1 MDLMSYLGLISG
13 LILIGLGISSGGSLL
28 AFWNVPS
35 LMITLGG
42 TVAATL
48 LNFPFVDLNSAVR
61 ALKIVFTEKL
71 DDPADVIMEL
81 ISLADKARREGLLA
95 LDTSLDLIEDAFLRK
110 GLQLVVDATDPE
122 LIQEILETD
131 IDNLE
136 SRHRAGRRV
145 FESMATYA
153 PAFGMIGT
161 LIGLIQMLRN
171 IDNPSSVGP
180 AMAVALVTTFYGA
193 MLAYLIFIPIAG
205 KLAVRSQKEMQIRQ
219 IMLEGILSIQAG
231 DNPRIVEEKLR
242 SYLAPGQRER
252 VSYSAQMV
260 TSHE

>member
-48 LNFPFVDLNSAVR
+48 LNFPFVDLKSAVR

-242 SYLAPGQRER
+242 SYLAPGQREQ
-252 VSYSAQMV
+252 VSYSARMV